1 VATFGHRSGPHPRH
15 ATRAIGP
22 ELALHRV
29 HTRPLEPLLAFPTTS
44 CPGFGVPR
52 GWQVVWSDLQR
63 GGDLHSEAR
72 APDGSGVSIAC
83 DRGAAARVGR
93 RPTAPPGMR
102 ALRVAGRGG
111 VSLELLAP
119 ARGFHAALAVFH
131 RVVAAQRSAAVLR
144 RVASRTLRWRP
155 ARGAIYYNVQVFDGR
170 RRIVLAWPRRP
181 SLRVQSRLLRAGR
194 RYAWYAWPA
203 YGSYAH
209 PRFGPPLA
217 TARLVGTP

>member
-1 VATFGHRSGPHPRH
+1 MPFVV
-15 ATRAIGP
+15 AIGAVLLQL
-22 ELALHRV
+22 LAASTLATVAHPV
-29 HTRPLEPLLAFPTTS
+29 EPLMAFPTTS

-72 APDGSGVSIAC
+72 APGSQVSIAC
-83 DRGAAARVGR
+83 DRGPAAGVDRL
-93 RPTAPPGMR
+93 PTAPPGMR

-111 VSLELLAP
+111 VTLELLAP
-119 ARGFHAALAVFH
+119 RNAYRAALPLFR
-131 RVVAAQRSAAVLR
+131 RVVAAQRSAVTLR
-144 RVASRTLRWRP
+144 RHHSRVLHFRP
-155 ARGAIYYNVQVFDGR
+155 AKGAVYYNVQVYDGR

-181 SLRVQSRLLRAGR
+181 QLRVPARLLRAGR
-194 RYAWYAWPA
+194 SYDWYAWPA

-217 TARLVGTP
+217 VARLLGE